1 MQKKWYYYRV
11 YGLNIKSDI
20 EIKEFVEIN
29 NHDSIQ
35 VTICYSEIP
44 DRIINKFR
52 EGNVCDINDNDI
64 WFNIE
69 NIAVYHVKDGNLINY
84 NPYENV
90 DFYYLKTFIECTCLG
105 FIMLQRNKIA
115 IHGGTSVI
123 NDQAIIITGEKG
135 AGKSSLTTALREKGY
150 KFISDDIA
158 PIEFG
163 DSIEVNPGFPY
174 QKLCYDTAKKME
186 YNPDEFFSFMSDS
199 EIKYLIPVFNDF
211 QSKDTELASIFE
223 IVKGNVDTVIIEEVK
238 SSDKLANI
246 IKNIYRGEFIGILG
260 GMKPE
265 YFKKC
270 LNIAQKVKMY
280 KIIRPYKG
288 FTVDDQIRL
297 IEEKVFTRGKNEI
310 IYKC

>member
-174 QKLCYDTAKKME
+174 QKLCYDTAKKW
-186 YNPDEFFSFMSDS
+186 
-199 EIKYLIPVFNDF
+199 
-211 QSKDTELASIFE
+211 
-223 IVKGNVDTVIIEEVK
+223 
-238 SSDKLANI
+238 NI
-246 IKNIYRGEFIGILG
+246 IQMNFSHL
-260 GMKPE
+260 
-265 YFKKC
+265 
-270 LNIAQKVKMY
+270 
-280 KIIRPYKG
+280 
-288 FTVDDQIRL
+288 
-297 IEEKVFTRGKNEI
+297 
-310 IYKC
+310 